1 MVADAI
7 AQYMGKS
14 KGELKELSS
23 QGLITADI
31 VKNAMFQAAGDIE
44 EKFNTMPMTF
54 GDVGTMMINSFLET
68 FGRRV

>member
-1 MVADAI
+1 MQISQAMAAGRLQGDEFRSVMENAPMVANAI

-31 VKNAMFQAAGDIE
+31 VKNAMFQG
-44 EKFNTMPMTF
+44 
-54 GDVGTMMINSFLET
+54 
-68 FGRRV
+68 GRRY